1 VFAVIDVETT
11 GGHLYDDRITEIAI
25 YVTDGKKLI
34 NSFTSLVNPKRK
46 ITPFVVKLTGI
57 TDEMVKDAPL
67 FKDIAQEVLDITEG
81 CIFVAHNIGFDYSMV
96 KREFKR
102 IGLPFRRSN
111 ACTVQLS
118 QRVFKNQPSYSLGN
132 LCKNLGIELS
142 NRHRAFG
149 DAEATA
155 FLLHKMIEE
164 KGTDYII
171 DHSNAN
177 TQNIEF
183 EGDVTQEMVDK
194 LPEDPGVFKFLN
206 AKNEVLFVGSAKNV
220 FAHISKFLLT
230 DIKLDRFKGLFK
242 KTHLIEA
249 EVFNSVIVAELQE
262 IETIRKIRPP
272 YNKVSTFKK
281 YPVGIYENK
290 NNNDKA
296 FYIERKYTGN
306 ALWRFINERRAHNF
320 LKKFIKE
327 NRLNP
332 PQFPAKE
339 ETINNYRDKV
349 EEALVKELYPMRNF
363 FIIREVSFANTI
375 YAIYI
380 EDFVYQGYAAI
391 SKEDY
396 DGRIKTLKENVQYC
410 ENNPFSQKALIRYLR
425 KKKSVK
431 ILPC

>member
-1 VFAVIDVETT
+1 MFAVIDVETT

-25 YVTDGKKLI
+25 YVTDGKKLVK
-34 NSFTSLVNPKRK
+34 SFTSLVNPRRK

-57 TDEMVKDAPL
+57 TDEMVSDAPL
-67 FKDIAQEVLDITEG
+67 FEDIAQEVLDITED

-102 IGLPFRRSN
+102 IGIPFRRSN

-164 KGTDYII
+164 KGNEYII

-177 TQNIEF
+177 TQNIDF
-183 EGDVTQEMVDK
+183 EGNVTQEMIDD
-194 LPEDPGVFKFLN
+194 LPEDPGVFKFKN
-206 AKNEVLFVGSAKNV
+206 AENEVLFVGAAKNV

-230 DIKLDRFKGLFK
+230 DIKLDKYKGLFR
-242 KTHLIEA
+242 KTHIIEA

-262 IETIRKIRPP
+262 IETVRKIRPT

-290 NNNDKA
+290 NPNDKA
-296 FYIERKYTGN
+296 FYIERNPNGK
-306 ALWRFINERRAHNF
+306 ALWRFINEKRAHNF
-320 LKKFIKE
+320 LKKFIKD
-327 NRLNP
+327 NRLTP

-339 ETINNYRDKV
+339 EVINTYRDRV
-349 EEALVKELYPMRNF
+349 EAALVEELYPMRNF

-375 YAIYI
+375 YAIYV
-380 EDFVYQGYAAI
+380 EDFVYQGYTAI
-391 SKEDY
+391 DKDCY
-396 DGRIKTLKENVQYC
+396 DGRIESLKESVQYC
-410 ENNPFSQKALIRYLR
+410 ENNPFSQKALIRYIR

>member
-1 VFAVIDVETT
+1 MFAVIDVETT

-25 YVTDGKKLI
+25 YVTDGKKLVK
-34 NSFTSLVNPKRK
+34 SFSSLVNPQRK

-57 TDEMVKDAPL
+57 TDEMVSDAPL
-67 FKDIAQEVLDITEG
+67 FADVAQEVLDMTED

-102 IGLPFRRSN
+102 IGIAFRRPN

-132 LCKNLGIELS
+132 LTKNLGIELN

-155 FLLHKMIEE
+155 FLLQKMIGE
-164 KGTDYII
+164 KGIDYVI

-177 TQNIEF
+177 TQNIDF
-183 EGDVTQEMVDK
+183 EGNVTQQMVDD
-194 LPEDPGVFKFLN
+194 LPEDPGVYKFLN
-206 AKNEVLFVGSAKNV
+206 EKNEVLFLRSAKNI
-220 FAHISKFLLT
+220 FAEVSKFLLT
-230 DIKLDRFKGLFK
+230 DIKIERYKGLFA
-242 KTHLIEA
+242 KTHVIEA
-249 EVFNSVIVAELQE
+249 TVFNSVIVAELQE
-262 IETIRKIRPP
+262 IESLRKIQPT

-290 NNNDKA
+290 NQNDKA
-296 FYIERKYTGN
+296 FYVERNPNGK
-306 ALWRFINERRAHNF
+306 ALWRFLNEKRAHSF

-332 PQFPAKE
+332 PTFP
-339 ETINNYRDKV
+339 NNNEVVNAYRDKV
-349 EEALVKELYPMRNF
+349 EAALVKELYPMRNF

-380 EDFVYQGYAAI
+380 EDFVYQGYAEI
-391 SKEDY
+391 DKEFY
-396 DGRIKTLKENVQYC
+396 DGKLDTIKENIIYC
-410 ENNPFSQKALIRYLR
+410 ENNPFAQKALIRYLR